1 MPSCFSGPRA
11 RYGRVVPKNKFYEQG
26 VSPKVRGR
34 FVSEVNRIRW
44 AYKLAEET
52 IQLSGNDSVPEIQV
66 FEIETRCDDVSDDVL
81 QALDTAVPYPVIIEI
96 SRRNRDQPQTRMT
109 ACYKDL
115 GKTKPNLSGYFTSG
129 WIAEPAER
137 TAAGSAGPPVPLHWS
152 GLADPA
158 IPGSARR
165 VPLGS
170 DRPAR
175 PGP

>member
-129 WIAEPAER
+129 WIAEPAGAYR
-137 TAAGSAGPPVPLHWS
+137 CRQRWTSSPSSLVWSCRSCHSRLGTASPSRKRQTG
-152 GLADPA
+152 
-158 IPGSARR
+158 
-165 VPLGS
+165 
-170 DRPAR
+170 
-175 PGP
+175 